1 MQHCDN
7 IKHKREKSAMY
18 KHLAIHHEEEVG
30 NPEAFTF
37 KGTAITANTAD
48 IQMNSSSEFRQ
59 PAVHRVVVTRTL
71 PDTDSTVNSGRW
83 RAGAGHAVAAG
94 ARACPDGRPGLAG
107 GVHSGR
113 GVRRRGATC
122 VRLHHLRVGVAGLRG
137 AGPAAA
143 GGLALPRRGGEMRPR
158 VDGPVGPGRSPQTSD
173 KKRYYYYKI

>member
-1 MQHCDN
+1 MQHCDD

-18 KHLAIHHEEEVG
+18 KHLAIEEEVG

-37 KGTAITANTAD
+37 EGTAIKANTAD
-48 IQMNSSSEFRQ
+48 IKMNSSSEFRQ

-94 ARACPDGRPGLAG
+94 ARACLG

-113 GVRRRGATC
+113 GGRRRGATC
-122 VRLHHLRVGVAGLRG
+122 VRLRHLRVGVAGLRG

>member
-1 MQHCDN
+1 MPG
-7 IKHKREKSAMY
+7 
-18 KHLAIHHEEEVG
+18 V
-30 NPEAFTF
+30 
-37 KGTAITANTAD
+37 
-48 IQMNSSSEFRQ
+48 
-59 PAVHRVVVTRTL
+59 
-71 PDTDSTVNSGRW
+71 

-122 VRLHHLRVGVAGLRG
+122 VRLRHLRVGVAGLRG

>member
-1 MQHCDN
+1 MNILRIFKCNIFEDTRRSIVLYHCDD
-7 IKHKREKSAMY
+7 IEHKREKSAMH
-18 KHLAIHHEEEVG
+18 KHLAIHHEDQVG

-37 KGTAITANTAD
+37 KSVRVFPNKCLDRKTFEGTAITANTAD

-71 PDTDSTVNSGRW
+71 PDTDSTVNSGRGRAVPGV

-113 GVRRRGATC
+113 GVRRRGATSN
-122 VRLHHLRVGVAGLRG
+122 LR
-137 AGPAAA
+137 
-143 GGLALPRRGGEMRPR
+143 
-158 VDGPVGPGRSPQTSD
+158 
-173 KKRYYYYKI
+173 